1 MRWPRYSHAPRMNGR
16 KIALVARPQ
25 FWGDGR
31 QGTNVGLLPDG
42 RQAARS
48 VANGYFL
55 HPKRNRKGVLKRN
68 TLLLSVCLDSGYTLS
83 DFLGRRIRAAE
94 VQTYADG
101 QRMETAGRAAGAGE
115 RS

>member
-31 QGTNVGLLPDG
+31 QGTNVGLLLDG
-42 RQAARS
+42 RHAARS

-68 TLLLSVCLDSGYTLS
+68 NLLLSVCLDSGYTFS
-83 DFLGRRIRAAE
+83 DFLGRRTRAAE
-94 VQTYADG
+94 VLTYADVWAT
-101 QRMETAGRAAGAGE
+101 META
-115 RS
+115 